1 MTHPITPPPELVRE
15 WARFQNH
22 EDPEALWLRIAT
34 LAARIEALDA
44 AQPHQDKLDRLM
56 ALDADD
62 GDSIV
67 MPSSPA
73 DLLID
78 RVAKA
83 IYYAP
88 GTNEGWGRSGARA
101 AILEVAAWMLENG
114 CGYNAARWLEREA
127 NQ

>member
-1 MTHPITPPPELVRE
+1 MTNQHRATPEQ
-15 WARFQNH
+15 WAQQ
-22 EDPEALWLRIAT
+22 ALWVETYEDSSCIMELR
-34 LAARIEALDA
+34 ARIEALEA

-101 AILEVAAWMLENG
+101 AILEVAAWMLENR